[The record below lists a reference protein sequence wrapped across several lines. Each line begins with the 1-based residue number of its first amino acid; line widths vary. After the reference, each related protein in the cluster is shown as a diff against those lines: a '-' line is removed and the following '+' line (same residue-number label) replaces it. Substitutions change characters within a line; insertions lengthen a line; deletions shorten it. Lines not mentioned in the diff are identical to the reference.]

1 MLLLAHF
8 LKGSRKVAN
17 MTRQP
22 GCHVRCLCSGNGRL
36 ISFLLCDQSLEILKV
51 VSEPAYESCIN
62 ISGESSL
69 SQVESALIASIIDKV
84 GHDLG

>member
-8 LKGSRKVAN
+8 LKGSLKVIN

-22 GCHVRCLCSGNGRL
+22 GCHVRGLCSGNGSL

-51 VSEPAYESCIN
+51 VSEPVYESIIN
-62 ISGESSL
+62 IIGE
-69 SQVESALIASIIDKV
+69 
-84 GHDLG
+84 